1 MSFMESP
8 RGHIL
13 RFLWKQSSGSF
24 KEMSLDALKEKLV
37 SRGMDEKAFDAELET
52 MVEGGLVVDGSL
64 TDDGLEAMKIEYT
77 KYLIEV
83 DAKAVDSSFKEGIA
97 SAKTDFESK
106 HAAVEAARK
115 E

>member
-13 RFLWKQSSGSF
+13 RFLWKKSCGYF
-24 KEMSLDALKEKLV
+24 KEMSLEELREKLV
-37 SRGMDEKAFDAELET
+37 SRGMEEKVFDAELEA
-52 MVEGGLVVDGSL
+52 MMDSGLVVDGSL
-64 TDDGLEAMKIEYT
+64 TDGGLETMKAEYT
-77 KYLIEV
+77 QYLVEM
-83 DAKAVDSSFKEGIA
+83 DAKTTGFLKEGIVN
-97 SAKTDFESK
+97 AKTDFESK